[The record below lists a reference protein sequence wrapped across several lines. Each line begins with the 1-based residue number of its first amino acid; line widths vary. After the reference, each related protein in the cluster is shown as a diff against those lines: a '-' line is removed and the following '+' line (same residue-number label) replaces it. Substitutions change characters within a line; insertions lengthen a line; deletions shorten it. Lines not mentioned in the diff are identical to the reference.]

1 MAGLRLENSR
11 VHRYIKK
18 IHRPVWSFMYSI
30 ELDLAREGVLIV
42 AGVDEAGRGPLAG
55 PVVAA
60 AVVLDPENT
69 IEGLDDSKKLSPRQR
84 EALLPEILAKARAVA
99 LAAAGPREIE
109 RINILQASL
118 RAMATAVE
126 GLGVA
131 PAHILIDGN
140 KRIPVPLPQTP
151 LVKGDSRCACIAA
164 ASVVAKVYR
173 DRVMGPDGGTFPG
186 LWLRQAQGL
195 SHAGASGRSGASW
208 SMPHSSADFPGRAG
222 RGRSVRT
229 R

>member
-1 MAGLRLENSR
+1 
-11 VHRYIKK
+11 
-18 IHRPVWSFMYSI
+18 MYSI
-30 ELDLAREGVLIV
+30 ERELALQGASPV

-60 AVVLDPENT
+60 AVVLDPENPVM
-69 IEGLDDSKKLSPRQR
+69 GLDDSKKLTPRQR

-126 GLGVA
+126 GLRST
-131 PAHILIDGN
+131 PAHVLVDGN
-140 KRIPVPLPQTP
+140 RGIPIKLPQTP

-173 DRVMGPDGGTFPG
+173 DRVMARMEERYPVYGFGRHKGYPTRDHLAALKRYGPCRIHRRTFRGVP
-186 LWLRQAQGL
+186 AM
-195 SHAGASGRSGASW
+195 AGA
-208 SMPHSSADFPGRAG
+208 
-222 RGRSVRT
+222 
-229 R
+229 